1 MRRGVR
7 SIVGFCFR
15 VESAALC
22 SWSAALPPPK
32 RGRAGDGVRSSCAW
46 EFEIEEPKPGC
57 RNTTESPNES
67 PPGGLPLVY
76 DPIFLDGDVSNAR
89 PL

>member
-1 MRRGVR
+1 MPRCAVVIGFVSRLSRLRSLPLKGGGLGRG
-7 SIVGFCFR
+7 
-15 VESAALC
+15 A
-22 SWSAALPPPK
+22 
-32 RGRAGDGVRSSCAW
+32 GRSCAW